1 VNASIN
7 LGRKTKML
15 GMARAVGLFKNALS
29 LENNQSVSSLN
40 FILPSIY
47 LILAQPLEKYNP
59 IFLRSGTL

>member
-1 VNASIN
+1 
-7 LGRKTKML
+7 ML